1 MSHVIFCGESL
12 KRSLENSLVM
22 FVIWT
27 VLLKIALKAREVAQ
41 QLRALG
47 TFARDPVLVSR
58 THMVAYNPL

>member
-12 KRSLENSLVM
+12 KRALENSLVM

-41 QLRALG
+41 KLRALV
-47 TFARDPVLVSR
+47 TFARGPGLVSR
-58 THMVAYNPL
+58 TFMGTYNPL

>member
-41 QLRALG
+41 QLTALG
-47 TFARDPVLVSR
+47 TFARDPGLVSR